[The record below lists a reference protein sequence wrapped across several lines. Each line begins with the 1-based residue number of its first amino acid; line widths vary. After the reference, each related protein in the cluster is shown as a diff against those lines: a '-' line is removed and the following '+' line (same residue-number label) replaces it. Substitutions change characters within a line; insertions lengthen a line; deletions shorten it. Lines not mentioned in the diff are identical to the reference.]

1 MSITVSRG
9 SVLATLNA
17 ADLVANG
24 YYKPT
29 GSDTAS
35 GCVVMTIVFASPRVG
50 DSALRTVFEDQNL
63 LRVLRITNKNDI
75 VLDVPP
81 VLFLHNL
88 ENYPHGIAG
97 TSQGDDDDGFV
108 LAIDRDISLVNK
120 GFDLLNDKHGVP
132 PNW

>member
-1 MSITVSRG
+1 MEIGSKHSEDTGGPHSLVDKYKDEEMSITVTGHSLD

-63 LRVLRITNKNDI
+63 LLVLRITNKNDI

-81 VLFLHNL
+81 VLC
-88 ENYPHGIAG
+88 
-97 TSQGDDDDGFV
+97 
-108 LAIDRDISLVNK
+108 
-120 GFDLLNDKHGVP
+120 
-132 PNW
+132 

>member
-1 MSITVSRG
+1 MEIGSKHSEDTGGPHSLLDKYKDEEMSITVSRG

-81 VLFLHNL
+81 VLC
-88 ENYPHGIAG
+88 
-97 TSQGDDDDGFV
+97 
-108 LAIDRDISLVNK
+108 
-120 GFDLLNDKHGVP
+120 
-132 PNW
+132 